1 MGSSLPR
8 ELSAPGPVA
17 CAPLPVPMS
26 AFVRLQK
33 ILPQHLLSRAAGR
46 LAASE
51 GWVRGPLIRA
61 FARAYDVDMA
71 EAERP
76 DLADYRSFNDF
87 FTRSLGPDARP
98 IDPAPGAVVSPA
110 DGVVSQTGVV
120 QDGQV
125 LQAKGI
131 RYSFEALAG
140 ACADPAFEGGPF
152 ATVYLSPSDYHRVHL
167 PLAGR
172 LVRTVAIPGKLFSVN
187 ATTEAGVEGLFA
199 VNEREA
205 REAAEKAREDG
216 ADLVIGVVQTDMAN
230 DRELIASHAFDVIM
244 SGDDHSYATAYDG
257 VTAYVETS
265 MDARFLSPLDL
276 NVTIGEKDGERT
288 VSWTPSFRFID
299 TATVTPDP
307 ETQKIVDD
315 FQKKLDDSLGIVIG
329 KSDTALDSR
338 RNIVRSQESAM
349 GDLIADAM
357 REASGA
363 DVAITNGGGIRAD
376 RTYDAGSDLTRGD
389 ILAELPFGNVT
400 VVTEI
405 PGSQILSALENGF
418 SQVETG
424 GGRFPQVSGMEVVYD
439 PTAPAGSRV
448 VSVTIGG
455 EDLDKDKV
463 YKVATN
469 DYMLSGGDGYGAL
482 GGGKI
487 LVNAGNGNLMAN
499 DVMAYIEA
507 KGTVSPEIEGR
518 IKKVG
523 E

>member
-1 MGSSLPR
+1 MMKPVHTPAFRTLVCA
-8 ELSAPGPVA
+8 SALGAAMV
-17 CAPLPVPMS
+17 APLKAEEVK
-26 AFVRLQK
+26 LT
-33 ILPQHLLSRAAGR
+33 ILGVGDVYQFNEVKGR
-46 LAASE
+46 
-51 GWVRGPLIRA
+51 GG
-61 FARAYDVDMA
+61 FARLNAVAKAEKADNPNTLYVFDGDM
-71 EAERP
+71 
-76 DLADYRSFNDF
+76 
-87 FTRSLGPDARP
+87 
-98 IDPAPGAVVSPA
+98 
-110 DGVVSQTGVV
+110 
-120 QDGQV
+120 
-125 LQAKGI
+125 
-131 RYSFEALAG
+131 
-140 ACADPAFEGGPF
+140 
-152 ATVYLSPSDYHRVHL
+152 LSPSILSGLDKGQNTIELTNVVPFDIAVPGNHEFDFGPENFYEKMKASDYPWAAINITNADGSAVDGLGGVMMKEMAGLKIALVPVAQDTTPEVSSPGDLKFL
-167 PLAGR
+167 P
-172 LVRTVAIPGKLFSVN
+172 TVDTAIG
-187 ATTEAGVEGLFA
+187 
-199 VNEREA
+199 
-205 REAAEKAREDG
+205 AAEKARDDG

-276 NVTIGEKDGERT
+276 TVSIGDKDGERT
-288 VSWTPSFRFID
+288 ISWTPAFRFID
-299 TATVTPDP
+299 TATVEPDP

-329 KSDTALDSR
+329 ASETPLDSR

-357 REASGA
+357 RDASGA
-363 DVAITNGGGIRAD
+363 DIAITNGGGIRAD

-405 PGSQILSALENGF
+405 PGSQVLAALENGF

-424 GGRFPQVSGMEVVYD
+424 GGRFPQVSGMEITYD

-448 VSVTIGG
+448 ASVTIGG
-455 EDLDKDKV
+455 KELDPDTV

-482 GGGKI
+482 GGGKV

-507 KGTVSPEIEGR
+507 KGTVSPEVEGR
-518 IKKVG
+518 IRKVG